1 MNNTTINKKGI
12 VFFGTPDF
20 AIGILDTMMVASLP
34 VVAVVTAPDKPAGR
48 GRKPRQS
55 AVKQYA
61 VEKGLPVLQP
71 VRLKDPEFLQV
82 LATFDAAL
90 FVVVAFR
97 MLPVAVWQ
105 MPPLGTINLH
115 ASLLPAYRGAAPI
128 NWAIINGEKE
138 TGVTTFFIN
147 EKIDTGPLI
156 MQQRIPIPGTDTY
169 NAGALHDDLMQV
181 GAELVVRT
189 VTDIFAGKAQA
200 VPQNPGD
207 YSPAPKLTK
216 NNTRIDWNTPLN
228 DIRNF
233 IRGLSP
239 YPGAWTYFQKGEE
252 QIPVK
257 ILACHISKEKHQLT
271 PGVVEVLKEDGK
283 QVMRVIHRQGFVY
296 IDELK
301 WPGKKAMDINS
312 FLNGY
317 RFHKPILVKDD

>member
-1 MNNTTINKKGI
+1 MKKSKKKI

-20 AIGILDTMMVASLP
+20 AAGILDAMMVTSLP

-55 AVKQYA
+55 AVKRYA
-61 VEKGLPVLQP
+61 GEKALPVLQP
-71 VRLKDPEFLQV
+71 ANLKSQAFLEQ
-82 LATFDAAL
+82 LQALDAGL

-115 ASLLPAYRGAAPI
+115 ASLLPSYRGAAPI

-156 MQQRIPIPGTDTY
+156 MQRRVPIPDTDTY
-169 NAGALHDDLMQV
+169 NAGALHDDLMQA
-181 GAELVVRT
+181 GAELLIRT
-189 VTDIFAGKAQA
+189 VEDIFDGKAQA

-207 YSPAPKLTK
+207 YSPAPKLTQD
-216 NNTRIDWNTPLN
+216 NTRIDWSAPLD

-239 YPGAWTYFQKGEE
+239 YPGAWTHFPEGDKK
-252 QIPVK
+252 IRVK
-257 ILACHISKEKHQLT
+257 ILSCSVVKTPHTTDPGTVLVAKEN
-271 PGVVEVLKEDGK
+271 GK
-283 QVMRVIHRQGFVY
+283 NVMKVAHRQGYVY
-296 IDELK
+296 IREIK
-301 WPGKKAMDINS
+301 WPGKRSMDMNS

-317 RFHKPILVKDD
+317 RFDFPLHLD